1 MYRPFLILLVCQLL
15 GELIARAAALPV
27 PGPVLGLAFL
37 LAALLARGGP
47 DDSLAGVAN
56 GLLQHLS
63 LLFVP
68 AAVGLVQHLPRLERE
83 ALPIVV
89 ALVVSTALTIAVA
102 ALVFRLAARAIG
114 DDPPE
119 AAP

>member
-68 AAVGLVQHLPRLERE
+68 AAVGLVITGGPRPATVTWAVPLVPP
-83 ALPIVV
+83 ALAVMVCGPP
-89 ALVVSTALTIAVA
+89 LVPGAV
-102 ALVFRLAARAIG
+102 
-114 DDPPE
+114 
-119 AAP
+119 